1 MPQHLNYYNVIS
13 LKTEEQIE
21 LIIPHDM
28 AGLRL
33 DQALAELCPEYSRS
47 RLKTWVKN
55 GDVLI
60 DDKTLRPRDKV
71 HGGEAVVITPTTDVN
86 LDIKAEPIALNIVF
100 EDESML
106 VVNKPAGL
114 VVHPAVGNWD
124 GTLQNALLH
133 HDAELEGLP
142 RAGLV
147 HRIDKDTSGLL
158 MIAKTLKAHKNLVD
172 RLQARAFEREYLAL
186 VRGYIVAGGTINEPL
201 SRHPTDRKRYAV
213 KRGAG
218 KEAVTHYRV
227 AKHFAKHTLLRVKL
241 ETGRTHQIR
250 VHLSHIHHAIVGDQ
264 VYGGRF
270 KAIANATELL
280 SETLRGFRRQ
290 ALHAARLGVV
300 HPITGEPIAWSCEM
314 PDDMTKLVQVLEQET
329 PAP

>member
-1 MPQHLNYYNVIS
+1 MPQHINYYNVIG
-13 LKTEEQIE
+13 LKIEQQIE
-21 LIIPHDM
+21 LIIPTEM

-47 RLKTWVKN
+47 RLKSWVKS
-55 GDVLI
+55 GDIII
-60 DDKTLRPRDKV
+60 DNKTLRPRDKV
-71 HGGEAVVITPTTDVN
+71 NGGEVVIITPVADTSLEV
-86 LDIKAEPIALNIVF
+86 KAEPIALNIVY
-100 EDESML
+100 EDDAML

-114 VVHPAVGNWD
+114 VVHPAAGNWG

-133 HDAELEGLP
+133 YDSELEGLP

-147 HRIDKDTSGLL
+147 HRIDKETSGLL
-158 MIAKTLKAHKNLVD
+158 MVARTLTAHKTLVD
-172 RLQARAFEREYLAL
+172 QLQAREFEREYLAV
-186 VRGYIVAGGTINEPL
+186 VRGYLTAGGTVDQPL
-201 SRHPTDRKRYAV
+201 ARHPTDRKKYAV
-213 KRGAG
+213 RMGG

-227 AKHFAKHTLLRVKL
+227 GKRFAKHTLLRVKL

-250 VHLSHIHHAIVGDQ
+250 IHMSHINHSIVGDQ

-270 KAIANATELL
+270 RAIANASELL
-280 SETLRGFRRQ
+280 SDTLRAFKRQ

-300 HPITGEPIAWSCEM
+300 HPVTGEPMSWTCEM
-314 PDDMTKLVQVLEQET
+314 PDDMKNLVHVLEHES